1 MVVEALPRHRTNPPT
16 DTARSPRNSLSRS
29 RFTKYILIKD
39 YRIARNVTCY
49 TPCVCRSFQVHRQAA
64 GIPSPP
70 VCLSASLCPSIHPST
85 TSAQHQQYL
94 SSQSLHNLIGWQR
107 NTHSLIP
114 SRLVSSSSSSPTHKH
129 IVRVG
134 AVVDECNT
142 NSSGR
147 QATRETQRVVVV
159 VSDSGAPG
167 QAEPKQ

>member
-39 YRIARNVTCY
+39 YRIARHVTCY
-49 TPCVCRSFQVHRQAA
+49 TLCVCRSFQVHRQAGKHPVA
-64 GIPSPP
+64 LSVCLP
-70 VCLSASLCPSIHPST
+70 VCVHPS
-85 TSAQHQQYL
+85 TSAQHQQYS
-94 SSQSLHNLIGWQR
+94 SSQSLHNLIGWLR